1 MLSSL
6 HRGSRFAA
14 LSISLACAASA
25 MAQQHFPAKPV
36 RLIVPFAPSGGQ
48 DTVARVLG
56 AKLTESLGQQVVVDN
71 RPGGSGI
78 IAGESLLKSPADGHT
93 LYLVSTSFVVAPA
106 LRKQLP
112 YDTLKDFTAVSRIA
126 TSPGALVVHAS
137 LPARNVKQLI
147 QLAKAHPGRITF
159 GSAGVASQSHLS
171 GELFK
176 VLAGIDILHVPYKG
190 SALATTALLS
200 GEVAMSFAN
209 PTSTLQHVEGGKLR
223 MLAVTT
229 AERSPLFPSTP
240 TMAEAGVP
248 GFENSVWNGIVVS
261 SATPKPITSELH
273 DAIARAVGSPDFAEQ
288 LKRIGNTPFTGDTSE
303 KFATFVAGEIAKWR
317 KVVAQAG
324 ISAQ

>member
-1 MLSSL
+1 
-6 HRGSRFAA
+6 
-14 LSISLACAASA
+14 
-25 MAQQHFPAKPV
+25 
-36 RLIVPFAPSGGQ
+36 
-48 DTVARVLG
+48 
-56 AKLTESLGQQVVVDN
+56 VVDN

-126 TSPGALVVHAS
+126 TPPGALVVHAS
-137 LPARNVKQLI
+137 LPAKNVKQLI

-176 VLAGIDILHVPYKG
+176 VLAGIDIFHVPYKG

-209 PTSTLQHVEGGKLR
+209 PTSTLPHVEAGKLR

-229 AERSPLFPSTP
+229 AERSTLFPSTP

-261 SATPKPITSELH
+261 SATPKSITSELH
-273 DAIARAVGSPDFAEQ
+273 DAIARAVISPDFAEQ

-303 KFATFVAGEIAKWR
+303 KFAAFVTGEIAKWR